1 MHRFATVLL
10 LSATAL
16 IALPVMSLRAAAP
29 LDVSVAAVAGVA
41 GDIGWD
47 SAKPAPSPLPGA

>member
-1 MHRFATVLL
+1 MHRFATTLL

-16 IALPVMSLRAAAP
+16 IALPGMSAHAATP
-29 LDVSVAAVAGVA
+29 GDVSVAAVAGVA
-41 GDIGWD
+41 RDIGWD